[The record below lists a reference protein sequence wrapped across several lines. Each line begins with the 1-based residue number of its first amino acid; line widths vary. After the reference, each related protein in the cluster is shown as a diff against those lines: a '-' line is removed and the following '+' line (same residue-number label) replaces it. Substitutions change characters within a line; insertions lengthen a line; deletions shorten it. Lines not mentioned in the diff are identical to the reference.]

1 MLIWTQVMLS
11 VLLSCSILA
20 QLAVRHAILNR
31 QTAFARN
38 IRYDRE
44 VRENRRTYP
53 SALSR
58 WRSTDNDNLSQFQ
71 GSSMWKM
78 TTFRMPLRLA
88 KRVGA

>member
-44 VRENRRTYP
+44 
-53 SALSR
+53 
-58 WRSTDNDNLSQFQ
+58 SQKIE
-71 GSSMWKM
+71 G
-78 TTFRMPLRLA
+78 RILPR
-88 KRVGA
+88 